1 MIVVSTSD
9 FLKSPAQYV
18 ERAKHTAV
26 MLEGSDVTLSRTKPR
41 FFTAVANFFNPK
53 PRPLGIL
60 EGVASVK
67 FIGNWEVSPEELFDA
82 DDEYEEYTN
91 KSLAAKEG

>member
-1 MIVVSTSD
+1 MIVVSMSD

-41 FFTAVANFFNPK
+41 FFAAVSNFFKPK
-53 PRPLGIL
+53 PRQLGIGRGQMKL
-60 EGVASVK
+60 EWVGDGKVT
-67 FIGNWEVSPEELFDA
+67 PEELFDDV
-82 DDEYEEYTN
+82 DDLSNILT
-91 KSLAAKEG
+91 KQREG

>member
-1 MIVVSTSD
+1 MIVISMSD

-41 FFTAVANFFNPK
+41 QLGALEGQMKLEWVGDGKVTPAELFETK
-53 PRPLGIL
+53 ERPLGSL
-60 EGVASVK
+60 RDK
-67 FIGNWEVSPEELFDA
+67 GNVTFR
-82 DDEYEEYTN
+82 
-91 KSLAAKEG
+91 